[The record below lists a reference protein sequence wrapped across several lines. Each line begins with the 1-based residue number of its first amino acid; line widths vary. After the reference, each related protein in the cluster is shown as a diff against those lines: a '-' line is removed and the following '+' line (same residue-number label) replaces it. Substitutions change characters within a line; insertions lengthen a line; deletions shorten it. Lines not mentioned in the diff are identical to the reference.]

1 MAKRKYVGR
10 GMAAKAQQRTES
22 RRSFTAK
29 KQDRFFEA
37 LARTANAMESARIA
51 KVGYST
57 IWHWRQKN
65 AAFAE
70 RYRNA
75 LDEGYA
81 DLEMRLLAIARF
93 GVTSEKLER
102 LNADGGKSVSER
114 RDDPRFGLMLL
125 RAHRPDV
132 LVHRAMTRPDAQ
144 PPVDPAELAI
154 RIRAALIEVQAAGKT
169 PALPTPADAD
179 ATDRKDGGDDA
190 GT

>member
-125 RAHRPDV
+125 RAHRPD
-132 LVHRAMTRPDAQ
+132 AQ

-179 ATDRKDGGDDA
+179 ATDRKGGGDDA